1 MEYHSENGNIIYF
14 LKGSLRADNA
24 ENVKSEIMSVIAS
37 HPDEEIIFDA
47 SDLHF
52 ISSSGLRVL
61 LAVQKM
67 KEPEK
72 VVVRNVGKGIF
83 SVLDMTGFTSI
94 LDVQVKMRE
103 ISLEGSAVIGRGQ
116 SSTVYRF
123 GKENIVKLYN
133 TRVPLE
139 KIQQEI
145 DFSKKAFVAGIPTAI
160 SYDLVT
166 CNGHYGAV
174 FEMVDHADTVGHT
187 LTAHPE
193 EFATRVPT
201 SLQVLFSQNPTKCL
215 TSRSFFPMMQAFYE
229 TGLYE
234 EKTND
239 GIDNGAIDSG
249 CRQCSGR
256 AEIGGETYGANPL

>member
-1 MEYHSENGNIIYF
+1 
-14 LKGSLRADNA
+14 
-24 ENVKSEIMSVIAS
+24 
-37 HPDEEIIFDA
+37 
-47 SDLHF
+47 
-52 ISSSGLRVL
+52 
-61 LAVQKM
+61 
-67 KEPEK
+67 
-72 VVVRNVGKGIF
+72 
-83 SVLDMTGFTSI
+83 MTGFTSI

-145 DFSKKAFVAGIPTAI
+145 DFSKKAFVAGIPTDI

-193 EFATRVPT
+193 EFATSVPT

-215 TSRSFFPMMQAFYE
+215 TSRPIFSDDA
-229 TGLYE
+229 GVL
-234 EKTND
+234 
-239 GIDNGAIDSG
+239 
-249 CRQCSGR
+249 
-256 AEIGGETYGANPL
+256 